1 MVPPWSGLHPA
12 FLGLHVQ
19 PRTVWSLI
27 MTKLMTNCQTIA
39 RASVCLL
46 LAIAGAC
53 AAPSVSRQMSTEGMP
68 PVSRPVSSVG
78 LEAAA
83 RHAMAT
89 GTRALIIQQDGRIL
103 LEHYAAPGAADRV
116 EFLASGTKS
125 FACAIAAAA
134 QADGL
139 IDLDEPAATAIPT
152 WRTEQS
158 QKSDIRVRDLIALSH
173 GLGSMQAVGLEL
185 NRVDSYDQALAAP
198 VARPPGTAAVYGP
211 TGFQAFSA
219 YFELKTGGVIGADGT
234 IVGGRDPVTYLQERV
249 LSRIGA
255 RTGAW
260 LRDARGKPNLSG
272 GASFTARD
280 WLLYGQFIMQ
290 RGQWQG
296 KQLIP
301 GDLIA
306 RCGTSPSPAFAGYGL
321 GFWLNRQVLDSY
333 AAGEDRLPMEAP
345 IRAQLADGGNIVP
358 SAPEDML
365 IAWGLGNM
373 KMFIIRSRGLV
384 IVKLAGSAYDTVFFN
399 HLLSGSEPAA
409 APGPSPASGPLP

>member
-1 MVPPWSGLHPA
+1 
-12 FLGLHVQ
+12 
-19 PRTVWSLI
+19 
-27 MTKLMTNCQTIA
+27 MTILMAICQTIA

-53 AAPSVSRQMSTEGMP
+53 ATPSLSRQMSTEALP
-68 PVSRPVSSVG
+68 PASRSVSQVE
-78 LEAAA
+78 LETAA

-89 GTRALIIQQDGRIL
+89 GTRALIIQQDGRIV
-103 LEHYAAPGAADRV
+103 LERYAAPGAADRV

-134 QADGL
+134 HADGL
-139 IDLDEPAATAIPT
+139 IDLDEPAATAIPA
-152 WRTEQS
+152 WRAEQS
-158 QKSDIRVRDLIALSH
+158 QRSDIRVRDLIALSH

-198 VARPPGTAAVYGP
+198 VDRLPGTAAVYGP
-211 TGFQAFSA
+211 TGFQAFGA
-219 YFELKTGGVIGADGT
+219 YFELRTGGVIRADGS
-234 IVGGRDPVTYLQERV
+234 ISGGRDPVYYLEERI

-255 RTGAW
+255 RTGVW

-280 WLLYGQFIMQ
+280 WLLYGQFILQ
-290 RGQWQG
+290 RGQWRG
-296 KQLIP
+296 EQLIP
-301 GDLIA
+301 GDLMA

-321 GFWLNRQVLDSY
+321 GFWLNRPVLDSY
-333 AAGEDRLPMEAP
+333 VAGEDRLPLEAP
-345 IRAQLADGGNIVP
+345 IRARLAEGGSIVP
-358 SAPEDML
+358 SAPEDMM

-384 IVKLAGSAYDTVFFN
+384 VVKLAGSADDTAFFN

-409 APGPSPASGPLP
+409 ASGPSPAPGPLP